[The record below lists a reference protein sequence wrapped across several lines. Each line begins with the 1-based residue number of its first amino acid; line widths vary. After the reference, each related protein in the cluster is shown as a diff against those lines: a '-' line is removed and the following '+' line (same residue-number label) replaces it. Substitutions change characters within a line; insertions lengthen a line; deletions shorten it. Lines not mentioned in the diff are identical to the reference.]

1 MFERRGVGKKLVAL
15 AALLRMCSVL
25 PVCQREHLAHP
36 EIILTVAVL
45 ISGTKQQSWALA
57 LFFQVRSRLNFYP
70 WIAIALP
77 LILRIFRF
85 AHRSIALE
93 QTSGSLL
100 EKSSKNSIRS
110 FSFDIGILL

>member
-1 MFERRGVGKKLVAL
+1 MMFERRGVGKKLVAL
-15 AALLRMCSVL
+15 AALLRMWSVL

-45 ISGTKQQSWALA
+45 ISGTGTKQQSLALT
-57 LFFQVRSRLNFYP
+57 LFFQVLSRLNFYP

-85 AHRSIALE
+85 AHRSIALK

-100 EKSSKNSIRS
+100 EKSGKNYLYK
-110 FSFDIGILL
+110 IL